1 MVTLYGK
8 IEVDSFGIESGEKVT
23 VCVKFD
29 KCFSVEAEEAVSVI
43 SFISS
48 SLCILMDFID

>member
-1 MVTLYGK
+1 ML
-8 IEVDSFGIESGEKVT
+8 
-23 VCVKFD
+23 
-29 KCFSVEAEEAVSVI
+29 SVEAEEAVSVV